1 MRPKWLDDLQQEALR
16 TMLPIL
22 ALAGWTAWAI
32 FYDRTG
38 DAPLI
43 WWAIPSALAMTCG
56 AAWLFNT
63 CSYPAAAWAF
73 LIGSMATISLTVW
86 LTTTSEALFFAAAVV
101 FMAGLLVGTRASL
114 AMAVAAGGLGILAMQ
129 WGISA
134 RQVEAASLLAGMSA
148 LLAWLWTRTLHT
160 ALGWAWEN
168 SLRAQERRIAAERH
182 RADLM
187 AANRS
192 LSEAQYR
199 IERLNAALTVAWARA
214 EEARRL
220 KAEFVAN
227 ISHELRTPLNL
238 IVGFSEMIL
247 MSPENY
253 GGAPLSPTLRG
264 DIDAIY
270 RASRHLLSLIDDVL
284 DLSQLS
290 SAQMLIRPARVD
302 ANTIVTEAVG
312 LIGDLIRAK
321 GLEMRV
327 QLAAAPAFV
336 HADAARIRQVLLNL
350 LNNALRFTTQGF
362 IAVAVENLPGPS
374 QVLIRVS
381 DSGIGIPPEEQ
392 ERIFEEF
399 YQVDRSLSRQH
410 GGVGLGLA
418 ISRRLVELHGGS
430 LRVRSNPGRGASF
443 ELTLP
448 AAAEVAAVALAG
460 RLSMPSAEAL
470 AQNQRG
476 TVVVAAP
483 DLLSASFVHRQLAGC
498 HVVVQSDL
506 ARAVEQARE
515 LAACALIAPEAI
527 VDQPETLAVMLGD
540 IPLITCPLPTAYIVG
555 QQVGAVDFLAK
566 PITGEALLAALDRLG
581 SPVRSLLIVDDEPYL
596 TRLLARM
603 AQTCGRGYR
612 VRRAHSVAEA
622 QALIQREPP
631 DVVLLDLLMPEGNGQ
646 ELIAALHRD
655 LRSSRIAV
663 IAMTSKDYAEQAR
676 QRPGRVAVYR
686 GTGFEIGEQLHLLQQ
701 LLDGLLPTLPINATV
716 LAAPAALAG

>member
-1 MRPKWLDDLQQEALR
+1 VRPQWLDDLQQEALR

-22 ALAGWTAWAI
+22 ALAGWAAWAI
-32 FYDRTG
+32 FYDRAG

-56 AAWLFNT
+56 AAWLFST
-63 CSYPAAAWAF
+63 FSYPAAAWAF
-73 LIGSMATISLTVW
+73 LIGSMATVGLTVW
-86 LTTTSEALFFAAAVV
+86 LTTAGEILFFAAAVV
-101 FMAGLLVGTRASL
+101 FSAGLLVGTRASL
-114 AMAVAAGGLGILAMQ
+114 AMAAAAGGLGILATR

-134 RQVEAASLLAGMSA
+134 HQAEAASLLAGMSA
-148 LLAWLWTRTLHT
+148 LLAWLWARPLHT

-182 RADLM
+182 RAELM

-199 IERLNAALTVAWARA
+199 IERLNVALTMAWARA

-247 MSPENY
+247 LSPESY
-253 GGAPLSPTLRG
+253 GGTPLSPTLRG

-290 SAQMLIRPARVD
+290 SAQMLIRPTRVD
-302 ANTIVTEAVG
+302 AHAIVTEAVG

-327 QLAAAPAFV
+327 QLAPAPAFV

-350 LNNALRFTTQGF
+350 LNNALRFTAQGF
-362 IAVAVENLPGPS
+362 IAVAVETLPDPP

-430 LRVRSNPGRGASF
+430 LRVQSDPGHGTSF

-448 AAAEVAAVALAG
+448 AAADVAAVALAG

-476 TVVVAAP
+476 TVIVAAP
-483 DLLSASFVHRQLAGC
+483 DLLSASFVHRQLTGC
-498 HVVVQSDL
+498 HVVVQPDL

-515 LAACALIAPEAI
+515 LAASALIAPEAI
-527 VDQPETLAVMLGD
+527 VDRPEALTAALGD
-540 IPLITCPLPTAYIVG
+540 IPLITCPLPTAYAVG

-566 PITGEALLAALDRLG
+566 PITTEALLAALDRVG
-581 SPVRSLLIVDDEPYL
+581 GAVRSLLIVDDEPYL

-612 VRRAHSVAEA
+612 ARRAHSVAEA

-631 DVVLLDLLMPEGNGQ
+631 DVVLLDLLMPGSDGQ
-646 ELIAALHRD
+646 ELIAALRQDPHG
-655 LRSSRIAV
+655 SRIAV
-663 IAMTSKDYAEQAR
+663 IAMTSKDYAERAR

-686 GTGFEIGEQLHLLQQ
+686 GTGFEVGEQLRLLQQ
-701 LLDGLLPTLPINATV
+701 LIDGLLSTLPVNARALT
-716 LAAPAALAG
+716 APAVPVG